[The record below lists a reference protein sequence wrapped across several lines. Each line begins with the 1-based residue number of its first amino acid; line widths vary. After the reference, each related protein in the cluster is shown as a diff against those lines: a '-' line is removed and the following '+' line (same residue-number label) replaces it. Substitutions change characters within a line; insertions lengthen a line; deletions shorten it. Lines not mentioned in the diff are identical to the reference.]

1 MIWSYWQLST
11 FSAEGNATSS
21 SPPAPG
27 DHVFACPWVN
37 YGNMWPLSDWVEGHI
52 SGCLV
57 TFLHFQLLNQD
68 SASLFRKS
76 PCTAARTQ
84 NVRQLLL
91 SPRHLTR
98 DPGSAPGEVEE
109 KLRIKKGKISKGT
122 WHWNSLAS
130 WMLTRSHLWVEEAL
144 SLALCQSPL
153 KNINIYSYSQRISRS
168 TPATWDLMAV
178 WTALLTS
185 VFCSCWLANPPAKGT
200 FDQSSWEGS
209 RAQESSWYW

>member
-1 MIWSYWQLST
+1 MPGLSKEGWRDRNSVIKVGKAAASNLMSVVCGKQREIIEIFVNDT
-11 FSAEGNATSS
+11 NGLKLFIFFAEGNATSS

-27 DHVFACPWVN
+27 DHVLASPWVN
-37 YGNMWPLSDWVEGHI
+37 YGNMRPLSDWVEGHI

-68 SASLFRKS
+68 SASQFGSS

-91 SPRHLTR
+91 SLRHLTR
-98 DPGSAPGEVEE
+98 DPCSAPGEE

-144 SLALCQSPL
+144 SLALCQSPF
-153 KNINIYSYSQRISRS
+153 KNIHIYYFSQLISRFQ
-168 TPATWDLMAV
+168 PAT
-178 WTALLTS
+178 
-185 VFCSCWLANPPAKGT
+185 
-200 FDQSSWEGS
+200 
-209 RAQESSWYW
+209 

>member
-1 MIWSYWQLST
+1 MPGLSKEGWRDRNSVIKVGKAAASNLMSVVCGKQREIIEILGNDANGLKLSI
-11 FSAEGNATSS
+11 FCAEGNATSS

-27 DHVFACPWVN
+27 DHVLACPWVN
-37 YGNMWPLSDWVEGHI
+37 YGDMRPLSDWVEGHI

-68 SASLFRKS
+68 SASQFGSS

-91 SPRHLTR
+91 SLRHLTR
-98 DPGSAPGEVEE
+98 DPCSAPGEE

-130 WMLTRSHLWVEEAL
+130 WMLTRSHLCVEEAL
-144 SLALCQSPL
+144 SLALCQSPF
-153 KNINIYSYSQRISRS
+153 KNIHIYYYSQLISRY
-168 TPATWDLMAV
+168 TPAT
-178 WTALLTS
+178 
-185 VFCSCWLANPPAKGT
+185 
-200 FDQSSWEGS
+200 
-209 RAQESSWYW
+209 

>member
-1 MIWSYWQLST
+1 MPGLSKEGWRDRNSVIKVGKAAASNLMSVVCGEQKEIIVPLNDANGLKLLVV
-11 FSAEGNATSS
+11 FSAEGKANSS
-21 SPPAPG
+21 SSPAPG
-27 DHVFACPWVN
+27 DHVLACPWVN
-37 YGNMWPLSDWVEGHI
+37 YGNMWPLGDRVEGHI

-122 WHWNSLAS
+122 
-130 WMLTRSHLWVEEAL
+130 
-144 SLALCQSPL
+144 
-153 KNINIYSYSQRISRS
+153 
-168 TPATWDLMAV
+168 
-178 WTALLTS
+178 
-185 VFCSCWLANPPAKGT
+185 
-200 FDQSSWEGS
+200 
-209 RAQESSWYW
+209 

>member
-1 MIWSYWQLST
+1 MPGLSK
-11 FSAEGNATSS
+11 EGWRDRNSVIKVGKAAASNLISVVCGGEHKEIIVILINDSNDLKLLAVVNILCRRKYATSS

-27 DHVFACPWVN
+27 DHVLACPWVN

-68 SASLFRKS
+68 SASQFGSS

-91 SPRHLTR
+91 SLRHLTR
-98 DPGSAPGEVEE
+98 DPCSAPGEE

-130 WMLTRSHLWVEEAL
+130 WMLTRSHL
-144 SLALCQSPL
+144 
-153 KNINIYSYSQRISRS
+153 
-168 TPATWDLMAV
+168 
-178 WTALLTS
+178 
-185 VFCSCWLANPPAKGT
+185 
-200 FDQSSWEGS
+200 
-209 RAQESSWYW
+209 